1 MGWIRVCDSN
11 SLKDGDIISFNHDD
25 DKMLLARINGN
36 FYATDG
42 ICTHAYAELS
52 NGFLNEDE
60 KTVTCPLHL
69 SAFNLESGAPCNAP
83 AELPLKTYQTKVEE
97 GGVYVQVQSI

>member
-11 SLKDGDIISFNHDD
+11 SLQDGDIISFNHDD

-42 ICTHAYAELS
+42 ICTH
-52 NGFLNEDE
+52 EDE